1 MNNKKFQ
8 KGVSLYFVVITVMI
22 MLSSIVVLSNILYIR
37 TKMIKDA
44 GDSVTAFYAADSGI
58 EKFLYL
64 KGKGWALPPFDPP
77 TQANYYLMEGSNLY
91 DQSQNPQYGYKESY
105 TYLGGPSARTLVSVG
120 KYAKIKRG
128 IIVKW

>member
-1 MNNKKFQ
+1 
-8 KGVSLYFVVITVMI
+8 MI

-58 EKFLYL
+58 EKFLYA
-64 KGKGWALPPFDPP
+64 KGKGWALLPFDPP
-77 TQANYYLMEGSNLY
+77 DAVNYYLMEGPELF
-91 DQSQNPQYGYKESY
+91 SQGDSKMSYGYKESY
-105 TYLGGPSARTLVSVG
+105 TPGGPSIARTLVAVG